1 MKRKNKKKRKLA
13 PIIGFLIGVIA
24 GVGLVRAFE
33 PALEAMCFTGNP
45 LADTALSLLSSLL
58 SLYITF
64 VMHIIIHESGHLVFG
79 LISGYKFNSFRIFNF
94 MILKEEGRFVT
105 KRLSIAG
112 TGGQC
117 LMSPPEPVNGRIP
130 VVLYNLGG
138 SLMNLIFSL
147 LVLPLAILFPTVP
160 FLSVFLFAFIFC
172 GLITALTNGIPISTD
187 TINNDGHNALSL
199 HRDPDALG
207 SFAIQL
213 KTNDMISRGVRL
225 KDMPEEW
232 FTLPTDEQM
241 KNSMHATVAVFACNR
256 LMDEGRFFEADEL
269 MERLLSMDSG
279 IIGVHR
285 QLMICDRIFCEL
297 ILRGDAD
304 KVEAMRDKQY
314 LNFAKTMK
322 SFPSIIRTEY
332 AYALLVMRSAE
343 DAEKKRMDF
352 EKMAVKYPY
361 QSDIESERELLSSV
375 DATAAERGIL

>member
-1 MKRKNKKKRKLA
+1 MKKKNKKKLKLTL
-13 PIIGFLIGVIA
+13 IIAFLIGIVS
-24 GVGLVRAFE
+24 GVFLVRLFE
-33 PALEAMCFTGNP
+33 PAIVALAFTGNP
-45 LADTALSLLSSLL
+45 SINAAVSVISFIL
-58 SLYITF
+58 SLYVTF
-64 VMHIIIHESGHLVFG
+64 VLHIIIHEAGHLVFG

-94 MILKEEGRFVT
+94 MILKEEGRLVT
-105 KRLSIAG
+105 KRLSIVG

-138 SLMNLIFSL
+138 SLMNLIL
-147 LVLPLAILFPTVP
+147 TLIALPFAILFPSVP
-160 FLSVFLFAFIFC
+160 FLSLFLFSFIFC
-172 GLITALTNGIPISTD
+172 GLITALINGIPISSD

-225 KDMPEEW
+225 KDMPDEW

-256 LMDEGRFFEADEL
+256 LMDEGRFSEADEL
-269 MERLLSMDSG
+269 MERLLAMESG

-285 QLMICDRIFCEL
+285 QLMICDRIFCE
-297 ILRGDAD
+297 IVLRGDAE

-314 LNFAKTMK
+314 LAFAKTMK

-332 AYALLVMRSAE
+332 VYALLVKRSAE
-343 DAEKKRMDF
+343 EAEKKKAEFD
-352 EKMAVKYPY
+352 KMAVKYPY
-361 QSDIESERELLSSV
+361 PSDIESERELLLL
-375 DATAAERGIL
+375 AEKIASERVNL